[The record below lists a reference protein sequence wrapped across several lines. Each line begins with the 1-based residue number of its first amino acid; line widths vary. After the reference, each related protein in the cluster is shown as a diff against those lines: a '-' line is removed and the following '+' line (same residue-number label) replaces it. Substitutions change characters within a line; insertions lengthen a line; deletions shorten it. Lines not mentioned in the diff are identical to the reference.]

1 MKLYFFKSSVN
12 NDVIKNLTIFSKSFK
27 RAYSLA
33 CKTFIKNECK
43 GVPQV
48 LSI

>member
-1 MKLYFFKSSVN
+1 MKLYFFISSAN
-12 NDVIKNLTIFSKSFK
+12 NDNISRLTIFSKSFK

-33 CKTFIKNECK
+33 CKTFIKNNCK

>member
-12 NDVIKNLTIFSKSFK
+12 EDVISGLTIFSKSFK

-33 CKTFIKNECK
+33 CKTFIKNNCK

>member
-1 MKLYFFKSSVN
+1 MKLYFFISSVN
-12 NDVIKNLTIFSKSFK
+12 NDNISRLTIFSKSFK

-33 CKTFIKNECK
+33 CKNFIKNNCK